1 MRSALKISLGVAV
14 RVTGFHPERV
24 VPRRVQ
30 KVFDCVCF
38 GFHLFGFLVVVA
50 FFIMRTKASFLG
62 PGGMERS
69 LILRA

>member
-1 MRSALKISLGVAV
+1 MRAALKVPLGVAV

-50 FFIMRTKASFLG
+50 LVIMRANASFLG
-62 PGGMERS
+62 PGGMEIS